1 MCVCVCVIKDFD
13 HIMKTNMSLLGLG
26 RLGVIDG
33 GVEWLGGI

>member
-1 MCVCVCVIKDFD
+1 MCVCVIKDFD

-33 GVEWLGGI
+33 GVGVVR